1 MIVKKLTL
9 VIMAAIFVCSGVNA
23 QFQSYKF
30 GDGIKVT
37 SQDSSFYMRFGFRF
51 QNLAVSSWKFD
62 DEGTE
67 YSANF
72 LVRRSRLK
80 FDGYAFD
87 PRLKYK
93 LELGLSNRDVGGGTG
108 PEFNSGANIILDAYV
123 TYKINKNWAIQFGQA
138 KLPGNRERVIS
149 SANLQLVDR
158 SRLNSRYNIDRDVGL
173 QLKHTFKI
181 GSDFT
186 FREVFA
192 FSQGEGRDVTG
203 GHFGGYDYT
212 FRVEMLPFGSFS
224 SKGDYIGSAIKRES
238 TPKLSI
244 GATYDINK
252 NAVRER
258 AQLGKFIRGADGN
271 YYGKDLTTFFA
282 DLMFKYR
289 GLSIASE
296 YVDKKTDD
304 GIPTVLDNENNIV
317 GTFYTGK
324 AITAQ
329 VGYMFDNNIEMVLR
343 YTDNNPDDL
352 VANDEVRWTF
362 GLNKFFSGHQLKIQT
377 DFQIV
382 QPDGGS
388 NSFVWRT
395 QMDVHF

>member
-1 MIVKKLTL
+1 M
-9 VIMAAIFVCSGVNA
+9 VIAIFFTVNHASA

-37 SQDSSFYMRFGFRF
+37 SQDSSFYLRFGFRF
-51 QNLAVSSWKFD
+51 QNLAISSWKLAD
-62 DEGTE
+62 DGAQ
-67 YSANF
+67 YSSNL

-80 FDGYAFD
+80 FDGYAYS
-87 PRLKYK
+87 PKLKYK
-93 LELGLSNRDVGGGTG
+93 LELGLTNRDVGGGTG
-108 PEFNSGANIILDAYV
+108 SEFNNGANIVLDAYV
-123 TYKINKNWAIQFGQA
+123 AYSLNKNWTIQFGQT
-138 KLPGNRERVIS
+138 KLPGNRERVVS

-158 SRLNSRYNIDRDVGL
+158 SRLNSRFNIDRDVGL
-173 QLKHTFKI
+173 QLKHTFKV
-181 GSDFT
+181 GSDFI
-186 FREVFA
+186 FREAFA

-212 FRVEMLPFGSFS
+212 FRVEMLPFGSFA

-238 TPKLSI
+238 TAKLAI

-258 AQLGKFIRGADGN
+258 GQLGSFIKDDNGN
-271 YYGKDLTTFFA
+271 YFGKDLKTFFA
-282 DLMFKYR
+282 DMMFKYQ

-296 YVDKKTDD
+296 YADKKTEDD
-304 GIPTVLDNENNIV
+304 IPTVLDNENNII
-317 GTFYTGK
+317 GTFYTGS
-324 AITAQ
+324 ALTFQ
-329 VGYMFDNNIEMVLR
+329 MGYMFESNVEMVLR
-343 YTDNNPDDL
+343 FTDMNPDEE

-362 GLNKFFSGHQLKIQT
+362 GLNKFFAGHKLKIQT
-377 DFQIV
+377 DFQSIR
-382 QPDGGS
+382 PDGGT

>member
-1 MIVKKLTL
+1 MVVALFF
-9 VIMAAIFVCSGVNA
+9 MANHTTA

-51 QNLAVSSWKFD
+51 QNLAVSTWRLA

-67 YSANF
+67 YSANL

-80 FDGYAFD
+80 FDGYAFN
-87 PRLKYK
+87 PKLKYK
-93 LELGLSNRDVGGGTG
+93 LELGLTNRDVGGGTG
-108 PEFNSGANIILDAYV
+108 PEFNNGANIVLDAFVAYSFH
-123 TYKINKNWAIQFGQA
+123 KNWAIWFGQT
-138 KLPGNRERVIS
+138 KLPGNRERVVS

-173 QLKHTFKI
+173 QLRHTFKV
-181 GSDFT
+181 GSDFI
-186 FREVFA
+186 FREAFA

-203 GHFGGYDYT
+203 GHFGGYEYT
-212 FRVEMLPFGSFS
+212 FRLEMLPFGSFA

-244 GATYDINK
+244 AATYDINK
-252 NAVRER
+252 NSVRER
-258 AQLGKFIRGADGN
+258 GNLGSFIRDDNGT
-271 YYGKDLTTFFA
+271 YYGKDLKTFFA
-282 DLMFKYR
+282 DLMFKYQ

-296 YVDKKTDD
+296 YADKTTED
-304 GIPTVLDNENNIV
+304 GIPTVLDSENNVV
-317 GTFYTGK
+317 GTFYTGR
-324 AITAQ
+324 AFTIQ
-329 VGYMFDNNIEMVLR
+329 MGYMFESNVEMVLR
-343 YTDNNPDDL
+343 FTDNNPDDL

-362 GLNKFFSGHQLKIQT
+362 GLNKFFAGHKLKIQT
-377 DFQIV
+377 DFQSIR
-382 QPDGGS
+382 PDGGT

>member
-1 MIVKKLTL
+1 MQKLITVL
-9 VIMAAIFVCSGVNA
+9 FVLFIFSTTTEA

-37 SQDSSFYMRFGFRF
+37 SQDSSFYLRFGFRF
-51 QNLAVSSWKFD
+51 QNLAISSWRLAD
-62 DEGTE
+62 DGTQ
-67 YSANF
+67 YSSNL

-80 FDGYAFD
+80 FDGHAYS
-87 PRLKYK
+87 PKLKYK
-93 LELGLSNRDVGGGTG
+93 LELGLTNRDVGGGIG
-108 PEFNSGANIILDAYV
+108 PEFNNGANIVLDAYAA
-123 TYKINKNWAIQFGQA
+123 YSINKNWTIQFGQT
-138 KLPGNRERVIS
+138 KLPGNRERVVS

-158 SRLNSRYNIDRDVGL
+158 SRLNSRFNIDRDVGL
-173 QLKHTFKI
+173 QLKHTFKV
-181 GSDFT
+181 GSDFI
-186 FREVFA
+186 FREAVA

-212 FRVEMLPFGSFS
+212 FRVEMLPFGSFT

-238 TPKLSI
+238 TAKLSI

-258 AQLGKFIRGADGN
+258 GQLGSFIRGDDGN
-271 YYGKDLTTFFA
+271 YYGKDLKTFFA
-282 DLMFKYR
+282 DMMFKYQ

-296 YVDKKTDD
+296 YADKATGDE
-304 GIPTVLDNENNIV
+304 IPTVFDNDNNVV
-317 GTFYTGK
+317 GTFYTGS
-324 AITAQ
+324 AFTAQ

-343 YTDNNPDDL
+343 FTDMNPDEE
-352 VANDEVRWTF
+352 VANDEIRWTF

-377 DFQIV
+377 DFQSIR
-382 QPDGGS
+382 PDGGT
-388 NSFVWRT
+388 NRFVWRT